1 MQIQDALPDI
11 AMKPAEIS
19 AHWSEVISDCSLQSS
34 SESKSVEVSMKTKV
48 MEGSQDCPQTI
59 LDPPFHPAMNAS
71 MIPSQNL
78 EGGDN
83 PGRVGV
89 EGEDKAGVV
98 EMVEGAEAGHEDVVA
113 GQEDGVDVMVKLVH
127 IVLEAVNSNLPLT
140 HNWFPKRQS
149 PSVKWTLN
157 S

>member
-1 MQIQDALPDI
+1 
-11 AMKPAEIS
+11 
-19 AHWSEVISDCSLQSS
+19 
-34 SESKSVEVSMKTKV
+34 MKTKV

-59 LDPPFHPAMNAS
+59 LDPLFHPAMNAS

-83 PGRVGV
+83 PGSVGV

-127 IVLEAVNSNLPLT
+127 TVLEAVNSNLPLT
-140 HNWFPKRQS
+140 HN
-149 PSVKWTLN
+149 
-157 S
+157 